1 MNVLPFIFN
10 RFPIYLLTA
19 NKNLLFMRKQITAFL
34 LVGCLVFLAPM
45 EILAQT
51 VLKGR
56 ITDEAG
62 APVPGATIKFKN
74 KPGGTVSGDDGTFT
88 LPSAAKSILIVSGVG
103 FSDREI
109 NITDQQSI
117 DVRLVR
123 STKQLDEVVV
133 TALGMTRQKK
143 ALGYAIQEIKGAEL
157 TRSNEQNILNSLSGK
172 IAGVQVT
179 SASGA
184 VGSSSRIVLRG
195 NNSFTNNQPLFVVDG
210 VPVSNFST
218 GLGSGGAVDYGNAIA
233 EIDPNNIASV
243 SVLKGANAAALY
255 GYQAGNGVILI
266 TTKNGKGLGKKFS
279 ITYSGGFSFEK
290 MYILPHYQN
299 EYGQGFYGDEYSW
312 KQSGGSGTYQQW
324 AETVGFSYLDGLG
337 NGINDGVDESWGPR
351 LNAGLNIKQYNS
363 PLDAGGARLASPW
376 LAHPNNV
383 EDFFVTGYTIDNSV
397 SLSTNSDKG
406 NTRLSLSHQ
415 KQAGTVPNTDQK
427 RYTLLLNTTQNFTD
441 RLKSSALINYV
452 RTENDNLTGQG
463 YNNFN
468 PMQSIGGWFGRQ
480 VDMLDLKANYNK
492 DMVNGFPHN
501 WNSNF
506 HDNPFFNL
514 YNNTHSRI
522 KDRLF
527 GNATISYKV
536 HPWATVMLRAG
547 GDFSSETRKEIML
560 NKSNLTLTSMANKTW
575 GGGRFT
581 QRQYNIYSLNADL
594 ILTGGGNIYKGISL
608 NYTAGANYLDNK
620 QILTSLGANEL
631 TVPNLFTISNT
642 KGTPVTGMSESHARS
657 NSVFGQASFGYEDY
671 LYLDLTARNDWNSS
685 LPMGNWSYFYPS
697 ASLSWIFTK
706 NVHINPS
713 LLSYG
718 KLRASWAKVGN
729 GTSPYQLDATYSANA
744 TGFNGVSLYSLST
757 TLPPINLLPE
767 SAKSI
772 EIGTELQ
779 FAKGRFGLDATYYTK
794 TTTNQIMRVNLSGST
809 GYTSMLLNA
818 GEIENKGLELQVN
831 LGIIRSVTKK
841 FEWDMS
847 INWAKNSNKV
857 NKLYEDPV
865 THQKLTSYNITSA
878 WSLTVD
884 AIPGEAWGTI
894 RGASFLRNNTGA
906 IIVGPDGLPKYNS
919 TPTVLG
925 NITPDWVG
933 GVTNDLSYKNFHL
946 NFLVDFRKGG
956 DIFSVTQWFGY
967 QSGVIAATAENG
979 IREKAMIIGRDV
991 LQHEA
996 IVKEDGNKND
1006 IPVIAQDYF
1015 HSLWGGKETSL
1026 IDGSFIKLRQ
1036 IELGYTVPAQMM
1048 RRLPWLQGANI
1059 SLFAFNVALLH
1070 TSKSNIAHIDPETGF
1085 GAGNDGLGIEQY
1097 QIPSNRSIG
1106 IKLNFTF

>member
-1 MNVLPFIFN
+1 
-10 RFPIYLLTA
+10 
-19 NKNLLFMRKQITAFL
+19 MRKKNFAFL
-34 LVGCLVFLAPM
+34 LLSCVTFLISV
-45 EILAQT
+45 EIHAQAT
-51 VLKGR
+51 TIKGK

-62 APVPGATIKFKN
+62 TPVVGATIKFKN
-74 KPGGTVSGDDGTFT
+74 KPGGAASGEDGTFT
-88 LPSAAKSILIVSGVG
+88 LQVVLKDVLVISAVG
-103 FSDREI
+103 FGATEVEI
-109 NITDQQSI
+109 NKQQEI
-117 DVRLVR
+117 AVTLKR
-123 STKQLDEVVV
+123 STSQLDEVVV
-133 TALGMTRQKK
+133 TALGMTREKK
-143 ALGYAIQEIKGAEL
+143 ALGYSIQELKGAEL
-157 TRSNEQNILNSLSGK
+157 TRSNEQNILNSMSGK

-184 VGSSSRIVLRG
+184 VGASSRIVMRG

-210 VPVSNFST
+210 VPVSNAST
-218 GLGSGGAVDYGNAIA
+218 GLGANGAVDYGNAIA
-233 EIDPNNIASV
+233 EIDPNNIASI

-266 TTKNGKGLGKKFS
+266 TTKNGKGVGKKHS
-279 ITYSGGFSFEK
+279 VTYSGGFSFEK
-290 MYILPHYQN
+290 MNILPHYQN

-312 KQSGGSGTYQQW
+312 KQNGGTATYQQW
-324 AETVGFSYLDGLG
+324 AETVGFTYLDGLG

-363 PLDAGGARLASPW
+363 PLDPGGARIASPW
-376 LAHPNNV
+376 LSHPDNV
-383 EDFFVTGYTIDNSV
+383 EDFFQTGYTIDNSV
-397 SLSTNSDKG
+397 ALSTNSDKG
-406 NTRLSLSHQ
+406 NTRLALSQQ
-415 KQAGTVPNTDQK
+415 KQIGTVPNTDQK
-427 RYTLLLNTTQNFTD
+427 RYTLLLNTTQNFTE
-441 RLKSSALINYV
+441 RLKSTATINYV

-480 VDMLDLKANYNK
+480 VDMQDLKANYNK
-492 DMVNGFPHN
+492 ELNNGFPHN

-506 HDNPFFNL
+506 HDNPYFNL

-522 KDRLF
+522 KDRVF
-527 GNATISYKV
+527 GNAAVYYKF
-536 HPWATVMLRAG
+536 HPWLSVMLRGG
-547 GDFSSETRKEIML
+547 GDFSSEIRKEIMM

-581 QRQYNIYSLNADL
+581 QRQINSYGINADL
-594 ILTGGGNIYKGISL
+594 IFTGGGNIFKNISL
-608 NYTAGANYLDNK
+608 NYTAGANYLDTK
-620 QILTSLGANEL
+620 LSQTSLGANEL

-642 KGTPVTGMSESHARS
+642 KGTPTTGMFDSHARS
-657 NSVFGQASFGYEDY
+657 NSVFGQASLGYNGF
-671 LYLDLTARNDWNSS
+671 LFLDVTARNDWNST

-706 NVHINPS
+706 NIDINPAI
-713 LLSYG
+713 LSYG

-767 SAKSI
+767 TAKST
-772 EIGTELQ
+772 EIGAELQ
-779 FAKGRFGLDATYYTK
+779 FAKGRFGLDATYYNK
-794 TTTNQIMRVNLSGST
+794 TTTNQIMRVNLSGSS

-818 GEIENKGLELQVN
+818 GEIENKGFELTLN
-831 LGIIRSVTKK
+831 LGIIRTSTDG
-841 FEWDMS
+841 FRWDMS
-847 INWAKNSNKV
+847 INWAKNENKV

-884 AIPGEAWGTI
+884 AIPGEAWGAM
-894 RGASFLRNNTGA
+894 RGASFLRDANGA
-906 IIVGPDGLPKYNS
+906 IIVGSDGLPKYNS
-919 TPTVLG
+919 TPTILG
-925 NITPDWVG
+925 NITPSWVG
-933 GVTNDLSYKNFHL
+933 GITNELAYKNFHL
-946 NFLVDFRKGG
+946 NFLIDFRKGG

-967 QSGVIAATAENG
+967 QSGVLQATTENG
-979 IREKAMIIGRDV
+979 IRGRAMVIGTDV
-991 LQHEA
+991 LQDEKV
-996 IVKEDGNKND
+996 VKEDGSKND

-1026 IDGSFIKLRQ
+1026 VDGSFIKFRH
-1036 IELGYTVPAQMM
+1036 IELGYSFPAQMLTK
-1048 RRLPWLQGANI
+1048 LPWLQGANVSI
-1059 SLFAFNVALLH
+1059 FGHNLGLLY
-1070 TSKSNIAHIDPETGF
+1070 TSKSNVAHIDPETGF

-1106 IKLNFTF
+1106 IKLNINF

>member
-1 MNVLPFIFN
+1 
-10 RFPIYLLTA
+10 
-19 NKNLLFMRKQITAFL
+19 MRKPITAFL
-34 LVGCLVFLAPM
+34 LVSCLVFL
-45 EILAQT
+45 ISVTTQAQT
-51 VLKGR
+51 TLLKGR
-56 ITDEAG
+56 IIDEEG
-62 APVPGATIKFKN
+62 APVRGATIKLKN
-74 KPGGTVSGDDGTFT
+74 QSTGTASGEDGTFSIQST
-88 LPSAAKSILIVSGVG
+88 GKGIIVISAVG
-103 FSDREI
+103 F
-109 NITDQQSI
+109 TDKEVDIANRQTI
-117 DVRLVR
+117 EVTLIK

-143 ALGYAIQEIKGAEL
+143 SLGYAIQEVKGAEL
-157 TRSNEQNILNSLSGK
+157 TRSNEQNVLNSLSGK
-172 IAGVQVT
+172 VAGVQVT

-210 VPVSNFST
+210 VPVSNAST
-218 GLGSGGAVDYGNAIA
+218 GLGSGGAVDYGNAVA
-233 EIDPNNIASV
+233 EIDPNNIASI

-255 GYQAGNGVILI
+255 GYQAGNGVVLI
-266 TTKNGKGLGKKFS
+266 TTKNGKGQGKRFS
-279 ITYSGGFSFEK
+279 ISYSGGFSFEK
-290 MYILPHYQN
+290 MYILPDYQN
-299 EYGQGFYGDEYSW
+299 QYGQGFYGDEYSW
-312 KQSGGSGTYQQW
+312 KQNGGSGTYQQW

-337 NGINDGVDESWGPR
+337 NGINDGTDESWGPR

-363 PLDAGGARLASPW
+363 TLDAGGNRIASPW
-376 LAHPNNV
+376 ISHPDNV
-383 EDFFVTGYTIDNSV
+383 KDFFQTGYTIDNSV
-397 SLSTNSDKG
+397 ALSTNSDKG
-406 NTRLSLSHQ
+406 NTRLSISNQ
-415 KQAGTVPNTDQK
+415 KQIGTVPNTDLK
-427 RYTLLLNTTQNFTD
+427 RYTILLNSTQNFTD
-441 RLKSSALINYV
+441 RLKATTLINYV
-452 RTENDNLTGQG
+452 RTDNDNLVGQG

-480 VDMLDLKANYNK
+480 VDMLDLKANYNN
-492 DMVNGFPHN
+492 DLVNGFPYN
-501 WNSNF
+501 WNNNF

-527 GNATISYKV
+527 GNAALSYKL
-536 HPWATVMLRAG
+536 HQWATVMVRFG
-547 GDFSSETRKEIML
+547 GDFSSEVRKEIMF

-581 QRQYNIYSLNADL
+581 QRQFNFYSINTDL
-594 ILTGGGNIYKGISL
+594 IFTGGGTLTRNISL
-608 NYTAGANYLDNK
+608 NYTAGANYSDNTQK
-620 QILTSLGANEL
+620 QTTLGANEL

-642 KGTPVTGMSESHARS
+642 KGTPVTGMFDSRARS
-657 NSVFGQASFGYEDY
+657 NSVFGQASLGYKSF

-697 ASLSWIFTK
+697 ASLSWIFT
-706 NVHINPS
+706 NTLHINPS
-713 LLSYG
+713 FINYG

-729 GTSPYQLDATYSANA
+729 GTSPYQLDATYGANSS
-744 TGFNGVSLYSLST
+744 GFNGVSLYSLST

-779 FAKGRFGLDATYYTK
+779 FANGRFNLDATYYSK

-809 GYTSMLLNA
+809 GFTTMLLNA
-818 GEIENKGLELQVN
+818 GEIQNKGVELQ
-831 LGIIRSVTKK
+831 LGIGIIRSSTKA
-841 FEWDMS
+841 FEWDMN

-884 AIPGEAWGTI
+884 AIPGQAWGAM
-894 RGASFLRNNTGA
+894 RGASFLRDNSGA
-906 IIVGPDGLPKYNS
+906 IIVGNDGLPKYNS
-919 TPTVLG
+919 TPSILG

-933 GVTNDLSYKNFHL
+933 GISNNLSYKNLHL
-946 NFLVDFRKGG
+946 NFLLDCRKGG

-979 IREKAMIIGRDV
+979 VRENGMIVGVDV
-991 LQHEA
+991 LQNER
-996 IVKEDGNKND
+996 IVKEDGSKND
-1006 IPVIAQDYF
+1006 IRVAAQDYF

-1036 IELGYTVPAQMM
+1036 IQLGYTVPSQMTGK
-1048 RRLPWLQGANI
+1048 LSWLQGASI
-1059 SLFAFNVALLH
+1059 SLFVQNVALLY
-1070 TSKSNIAHIDPETGF
+1070 TSKSNVAHIDPETGF
-1085 GAGNDGLGIEQY
+1085 GVGNDGLGIEQY
-1097 QIPSNRSIG
+1097 QIPSNRSVG